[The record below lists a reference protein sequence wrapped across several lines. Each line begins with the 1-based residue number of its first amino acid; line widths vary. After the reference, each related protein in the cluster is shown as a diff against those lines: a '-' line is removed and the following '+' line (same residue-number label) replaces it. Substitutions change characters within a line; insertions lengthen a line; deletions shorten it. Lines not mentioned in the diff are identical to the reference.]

1 MRRRLPPL
9 KTLPAFEI
17 AADRLSFSEAA
28 GELHLTHGAVSR
40 QIKTLETALGVPLF
54 RRRNRRIEL
63 TEAGLALLPGVREAL
78 QLLEACTVQV
88 ATSPRQ
94 GALVVSCVATFMMRW
109 LIPRLYDFNARH
121 RTIEVRLSA
130 TEAPID
136 FARNGIDIAIRRG
149 KPPWPRNVVASPF
162 LADRV
167 GPVCA
172 PALLKGRNK
181 LRVSD
186 LRHYKLLHAE
196 TSLQAWSDWA
206 RHVDGAGVD
215 IKKSQGFER
224 TYFMLE
230 AAASGLGIGIAS
242 HPLVEHDLQ
251 SGRLVAPFGF
261 TPTGKSYCV
270 LHAKQAAGNAKIE
283 AFRSWIVGV
292 AQRSRLDVP
301 RRELRAGKR
310 APAHRPTAP
319 LHKVPSEPVS

>member
-1 MRRRLPPL
+1 MFRQYSMRIPHIMARAMRRRLAPL
-9 KTLPAFEI
+9 KTLPAFEL

-54 RRRNRRIEL
+54 RRRNRGIEL

-78 QLLEACTVQV
+78 QLLEACTAQV

-109 LIPRLYDFNARH
+109 LIPRLYDFNARQ
-121 RTIEVRLSA
+121 RNIEVRLSA
-130 TEAPID
+130 TDAPID

-172 PALLKGRNK
+172 PALLENRKR

-206 RHVDGAGVD
+206 RHVDGAGID
-215 IKKSQGFER
+215 IKKSQGFEH

-230 AAASGLGIGIAS
+230 AAASGLGVGIAS
-242 HPLVEHDLQ
+242 RPLVEHDLQ

-261 TPTGKSYCV
+261 TPRQARFLALV
-270 LHAKQAAGNAKIE
+270 LGRITEAA
-283 AFRSWIVGV
+283 
-292 AQRSRLDVP
+292 LP
-301 RRELRAGKR
+301 
-310 APAHRPTAP
+310 
-319 LHKVPSEPVS
+319 

>member
-17 AADRLSFSEAA
+17 AAERLSFSQAA
-28 GELHLTHGAVSR
+28 GELNLTHGAVSR
-40 QIKTLETALGVPLF
+40 QIKALETTLGVPLF

-63 TEAGLALLPGVREAL
+63 TQAGQTLLPGVRQAL

-88 ATSPRQ
+88 ATSPRE

-109 LIPRLYDFNARH
+109 LIPRLYAFNALH
-121 RTIEVRLSA
+121 RKIEVRLSA
-130 TEAPID
+130 SHAKVD
-136 FARNGIDIAIRRG
+136 FAREGIDIAIRRG

-172 PALLKGRNK
+172 PALLRGRDR
-181 LRVSD
+181 LRVAD
-186 LRHYKLLHAE
+186 LRRLKLLHAE
-196 TSLQAWSDWA
+196 TTAQAWSEWL
-206 RHVDGAGVD
+206 RKVGGAGGDGRGPD
-215 IKKSQGFER
+215 IDVRKSQGFEH

-242 HPLVEHDLQ
+242 LALVEHDLQ

-261 TPTGKSYCV
+261 APTGRFYCV
-270 LHAKQAAGNAKIE
+270 LHSRQAGDNPKIE
-283 AFRSWIVGV
+283 AFRSWIVDIARESG
-292 AQRSRLDVP
+292 LDMP
-301 RRELRAGKR
+301 RRGLRQGT
-310 APAHRPTAP
+310 PADR
-319 LHKVPSEPVS
+319 

>member
-40 QIKTLETALGVPLF
+40 QIKTLETALGVALF

-78 QLLEACTVQV
+78 QLLEACTVAV

-109 LIPRLYDFNARH
+109 LIPRLYDFNALH
-121 RTIEVRLSA
+121 RAIEIRLSA
-130 TEAPID
+130 MDAPID

-149 KPPWPRNVVASPF
+149 KPPWPRNVIASPF

-206 RHVDGAGVD
+206 RHVDAAGVD
-215 IKKSQGFER
+215 IKKSQGFEH

-230 AAASGLGIGIAS
+230 TAASGLGIGHCVPSAGRARPAIGPS
-242 HPLVEHDLQ
+242 HRAVRIHPDRQILLRAARQ
-251 SGRLVAPFGF
+251 AGGRKCQDRGV
-261 TPTGKSYCV
+261 SV
-270 LHAKQAAGNAKIE
+270 LDRCHRTAKP
-283 AFRSWIVGV
+283 
-292 AQRSRLDVP
+292 P
-301 RRELRAGKR
+301 RRSASKRQARAGALVGCAFSKCR
-310 APAHRPTAP
+310 
-319 LHKVPSEPVS
+319 VSP

>member
-1 MRRRLPPL
+1 M
-9 KTLPAFEI
+9 
-17 AADRLSFSEAA
+17 
-28 GELHLTHGAVSR
+28 
-40 QIKTLETALGVPLF
+40 
-54 RRRNRRIEL
+54 
-63 TEAGLALLPGVREAL
+63 REAL
-78 QLLEACTVQV
+78 QLLEACTAQV

-109 LIPRLYDFNARH
+109 LIPRLYDFNARQ
-121 RTIEVRLSA
+121 RNIEVRLSA
-130 TEAPID
+130 TDAPID

-172 PALLKGRNK
+172 PALLENRKR

-206 RHVDGAGVD
+206 RHVDGAGID
-215 IKKSQGFER
+215 IKKSQGFEH

-230 AAASGLGIGIAS
+230 AAASGLGVGIAS
-242 HPLVEHDLQ
+242 RPLVEHDLQ

-283 AFRSWIVGV
+283 AFRAWIVSV
-292 AQRSRLDVP
+292 AQRSRLDVS
-301 RRELRAGKR
+301 RRELRPFEKTLNAYVR
-310 APAHRPTAP
+310 AP
-319 LHKVPSEPVS
+319 VS

>member
-1 MRRRLPPL
+1 MMDERMRRRLPPL

-40 QIKTLETALGVPLF
+40 QIKTLETALGVALF

-78 QLLEACTVQV
+78 QLLEACTVAV

-109 LIPRLYDFNARH
+109 LIPRLYDFNALH
-121 RTIEVRLSA
+121 RAIEIRLSA
-130 TEAPID
+130 TDAAID

-149 KPPWPRNVVASPF
+149 KPPWPRNVIASPF

-206 RHVDGAGVD
+206 RHIDAAGVD
-215 IKKSQGFER
+215 IKKSEGFEH

-283 AFRSWIVGV
+283 AFRSWIVSV

-301 RRELRAGKR
+301 HREGKR
-310 APAHRPTAP
+310 AAARYA
-319 LHKVPSEPVS
+319 E